1 MVNQARD
8 SSDSD
13 VDSDSSNFSE
23 DERFVNNYA
32 NIRQKGQ
39 VPNRQPLLKKS
50 NVVRVTPSDP
60 DVNADVLQQNLGF
73 KKVGASSS
81 KVRVKVAVQPF
92 CMCVCLYLESAN
104 RV

>member
-23 DERFVNNYA
+23 DERFVSNYA
-32 NIRQKGQ
+32 NIRHT
-39 VPNRQPLLKKS
+39 PNRQPLLKKS

-73 KKVGASSS
+73 KKVGASGNKVSGN
-81 KVRVKVAVQPF
+81 KVRVKVVVQPL
-92 CMCVCLYLESAN
+92 CMCVCVYLE
-104 RV
+104 